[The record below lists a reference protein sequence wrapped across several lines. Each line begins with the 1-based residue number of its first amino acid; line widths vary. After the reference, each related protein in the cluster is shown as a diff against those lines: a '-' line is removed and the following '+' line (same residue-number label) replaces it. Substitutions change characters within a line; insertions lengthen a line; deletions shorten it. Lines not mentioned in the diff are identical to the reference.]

1 MTQSRQYQSI
11 GVIGGGAF
19 GTALGCAA
27 VRAGRSVTLWA
38 RDRDIVAAINQDHE
52 NPHYLPGIALPD
64 RLQATGDI
72 MVAAACDALILAV
85 PAQFLRQVVAQLP
98 AQRSAVTPLII
109 CAKGIENSTLN
120 LMNDVVAQ
128 ILPDAPLA
136 ALSGPSFAA
145 EVARGLPTA
154 VTLAADD
161 AQIGAALVRAL
172 GTAEFRPYLSDDMI
186 GVEVCGAMKNVIA
199 IACGIAEGRGY
210 GDSARA
216 ALMTRGLAEI
226 TRLAIA
232 MGGQPQTM
240 LGLAGVGDLAL
251 TCNSRQ
257 SRNFT
262 LGYQLG
268 QGDRLDDIF
277 AGSRSVF
284 EGAHT
289 VHAAAQLA
297 AREQVEM
304 PICAA
309 VSAILEGQE
318 GVADAIAELL
328 SRPFVREEE

>member
-1 MTQSRQYQSI
+1 MIQSRQFQSI
-11 GVIGGGAF
+11 GIIGGGAF

-27 VRAGRSVTLWA
+27 VRAGREVLLWA
-38 RDRDIVAAINQDHE
+38 RDRDIVAAINGDHE
-52 NPHYLPGIALPD
+52 NPHYLPGIALPKAL
-64 RLQATGDI
+64 RATDDI
-72 MVAAACDALILAV
+72 ALAAACDALILAV
-85 PAQFLRQVVAQLP
+85 PAQFLRQVAGQLP
-98 AQRSAVTPLII
+98 VSAQAGTPVII
-109 CAKGIENSTLN
+109 CAKGIENSTLK
-120 LMNDVVAQ
+120 LMNEVAAA

-154 VTLAADD
+154 VTLATAD
-161 AQIGAALVRAL
+161 AEIGAGLARAL
-172 GTAEFRPYLSDDMI
+172 GTAVFRPYLTDDVI

-199 IACGIAEGRGY
+199 IACGIAEGHGY

-262 LGYQLG
+262 LGYRLG
-268 QGDRLDDIF
+268 QGQKLAAIF

-309 VSAILEGQE
+309 VSAILEGRE
-318 GVADAIAELL
+318 GVEDAIAELL